1 MSATTGQGSSLLG
14 RKAIALAI
22 GGAVVAFIVQ
32 MIFAGSYIGALH
44 KPTPHD
50 LPFGVVAPEPN
61 ASAIAQQIRSAA
73 GGAIDPEVMATEQEL
88 RDNIDRLD
96 VYGGVVVGADGL
108 TLIVSEAAGSSGSNA
123 ITLFTQGY
131 AAAQQVPLT
140 IEKMNPL
147 EIGDPRGL
155 TSTYLVFAWVFGG
168 YFCATVLTTV
178 AGSGYRNRRHAL
190 LRIGLLA
197 GYSIISGLGSA
208 VIAGSLIDALPGH
221 FWAIALSGAMTVFA
235 VAVATMAVQLLLG
248 VAGTIV
254 AMIALVLIGNPS
266 SGGVVLPE
274 FLPGFWRAVGPWLPN
289 FSGFQLLRNS
299 VYFEHREIGRP
310 LLMLAIYAIAGM
322 AILLIFAN
330 RKRTQFPVTASP
342 ETELAIGTAASA

>member
-1 MSATTGQGSSLLG
+1 MSATTEQGSSSLG
-14 RKAIALAI
+14 RTAIALAV

-61 ASAIAQQIRSAA
+61 ASAITQQIAAAA
-73 GGAIDPEVMATEQEL
+73 GGAIDAEVVASEDEL
-88 RDNIDRLD
+88 RDKIDHLKL
-96 VYGGVVVGADGL
+96 YGGVVAGADGL
-108 TLIVSEAAGSSGSNA
+108 KLIVSEAAGSSASSA
-123 ITLFTQGY
+123 ITLFAQGF
-131 AAAQQVPLT
+131 AAAQQAPLT

-147 EIGDPRGL
+147 ESGDPRGL
-155 TSTYLVFAWVFGG
+155 TATYLVFAWVFGG

-178 AGSGYRNRRHAL
+178 AGSSYRDRRHAL
-190 LRIGLLA
+190 MRIGLLA
-197 GYSIISGLGSA
+197 GYSIVSGLGSA
-208 VIAGSLIDALPGH
+208 LIAGPLIDALPGH
-221 FWAIALSGAMTVFA
+221 FWAIALSGAATVFA
-235 VAVATMAVQLLLG
+235 VAMATMAVQLLLG
-248 VAGTIV
+248 VVGTIV

-289 FSGFQLLRNS
+289 SSGFELLRNS
-299 VYFEHREIGRP
+299 VYFGHREIGRP
-310 LLMLAIYAIAGM
+310 LVMLAIYAIAGA
-322 AILLIFAN
+322 AILLAFAN
-330 RKRTQFPVTASP
+330 RKRTRILFDASP